1 MFPVTFQPS
10 HGGTIKG
17 RKGGG
22 GGDGG
27 FAHMTSFDKKK
38 NYILLKHTKNELV
51 NNDTLSPSYFKDTVH
66 LSGWSGKAFAY

>member
-38 NYILLKHTKNELV
+38 LHITK
-51 NNDTLSPSYFKDTVH
+51 TYK
-66 LSGWSGKAFAY
+66 K